1 MPRQNK
7 IILRNGTTTPNAG
20 DFDIGEPAWDK
31 TAGKLYVKNDAGSM
45 VDIGSGGASFTGG
58 TLTSNLTVA
67 SGTTSLSPL
76 TFQAGTNLT
85 NATAGTVE
93 YDGNVF
99 YSTPS
104 ARGITPSLLTYRLNA
119 NLAGQAVTTS
129 QNIFGVGA
137 TVNASTIYGF
147 RVVGTIAKTSGTGS
161 HSVSLGFDN
170 STATFDNLHA
180 QGFYQNIQAA
190 PNASSTTAT
199 ASLNYGVHTSEATL
213 TYVNGVSGATRTGTF
228 LLSGSFSVNAG
239 GTFTPVFKIS
249 STTAGIYSALA
260 GSYMEIWPMGAA
272 GSNISVGPWA

>member
-1 MPRQNK
+1 
-7 IILRNGTTTPNAG
+7 
-20 DFDIGEPAWDK
+20 
-31 TAGKLYVKNDAGSM
+31 
-45 VDIGSGGASFTGG
+45 
-58 TLTSNLTVA
+58 
-67 SGTTSLSPL
+67 
-76 TFQAGTNLT
+76 
-85 NATAGTVE
+85 
-93 YDGNVF
+93 
-99 YSTPS
+99 
-104 ARGITPSLLTYRLNA
+104 
-119 NLAGQAVTTS
+119 
-129 QNIFGVGA
+129 
-137 TVNASTIYGF
+137 
-147 RVVGTIAKTSGTGS
+147 
-161 HSVSLGFDN
+161 
-170 STATFDNLHA
+170 LHA